1 MFTGEV
7 NFGLVGQAALGGAIG
22 GALSSGGG
30 LWQTGKDA
38 AFMEHAGVAVANQ
51 VSEGVITAGLT
62 GEDYHMDDFGMD
74 VGLGAVKGAHYY
86 RNELNTGL
94 PGTIKDADAQSGVDV
109 NADYHKLGGAKG
121 NVKRVFADGREAV
134 YSGGPKGTGKLVTD
148 KLNMGTY
155 NYVNPGNFKSI
166 MGIMKHTGHYFA
178 DMLPYFAFGNT
189 VYDGSSITQRTLP
202 WVY

>member
-1 MFTGEV
+1 VFTGEV

-134 YSGGPKGTGKLVTD
+134 YDSDKYLVTN

-155 NYVNPGNFKSI
+155 NYINPGDFKSI
-166 MGIMKHTGHYFA
+166 SGIMKNAGHFFV
-178 DMLPYFAFGNT
+178 DMLPYTAFGNT
-189 VYDGSSITQRTLP
+189 AYDGSSMAERTLP